1 MYQRIGIRL
10 GNGRPAIKALSVAVR
25 LVSLLRLATH
35 RSDRA
40 LQLKIKVPT
49 GADLY
54 AVFIV
59 AAAVIVIWGWYFL
72 YARQSHLV
80 MA

>member
-1 MYQRIGIRL
+1 MDG
-10 GNGRPAIKALSVAVR
+10 
-25 LVSLLRLATH
+25 LATH

-59 AAAVIVIWGWYFL
+59 AAAVIVIWGGIFYM
-72 YARQSHLV
+72 LV
-80 MA
+80 KAIS